1 MDLIKATEKKIKDKS
16 KKIKVE
22 KPEPYA

>member
-16 KKIKVE
+16 KKPKVE
-22 KPEPYA
+22 KLKPSA